1 MTRIGKFNGMV
12 ALIRVVTAPYGSE
25 TQMRRDAHL
34 HGERVDDYAGLTEP
48 ETQLEQKIL
57 GDCCHSCK
65 SVECAGPM
73 DCN

>member
-1 MTRIGKFNGMV
+1 MTRIGKLNGMV
-12 ALIRVVTAPYGSE
+12 ALARIVTAPYGSE
-25 TQMRRDAHL
+25 TQMRLSAHL
-34 HGERVDDYAGLTEP
+34 NGERPDEYEGLSEP
-48 ETQLEQKIL
+48 ETQMEQKIL